1 MWGWKSIERS
11 VATGAGLD
19 SARAILVDRGYE
31 VSKETDGVLFM
42 KKPGTQFALQG
53 QKMPV
58 EIAVATSS
66 DGLFLQARYA
76 SFVLFD
82 TGDLES
88 HLNDIINDIEQ
99 AVG

>member
-11 VATGAGLD
+11 VSTSAGLD
-19 SARAILVDRGYE
+19 SARAVLSEKGYQISE
-31 VSKETDGVLFM
+31 ETDGALFV
-42 KKPGTQFALQG
+42 KKPGTQFTMKG
-53 QKMPV
+53 QEMPV
-58 EIAVATSS
+58 EIAVAAESN
-66 DGLFLQARYA
+66 GLFLQARYA

-88 HLNDIINDIEQ
+88 HLNDIVDDIEQ